1 MQPRQPFLELHRS
14 VRFLRIRWYSLV
26 LSFSLAGALSW
37 LIAHYAAPLLQWHED
52 VRQSILEWSGVRID
66 GFTTTAVLG
75 HAVRSS
81 VTSVP
86 GYQGRGWLLAQ
97 VACVTAALMLL
108 VYTRSRLT
116 RTLLGFGVS
125 LLAASTIQAV
135 LEPAPGVD
143 SLFFVQFWLRCE
155 FVVWLLLPWIMALLV
170 ALIMPSWR
178 NQVLWITLAP
188 AYGVLWSMARLTFCT
203 GLLSFTGP
211 VLAVLL
217 WFSLG
222 MLADVLALCVLYSF
236 AVYQAGSL
244 YRSMAS

>member
-1 MQPRQPFLELHRS
+1 
-14 VRFLRIRWYSLV
+14 
-26 LSFSLAGALSW
+26 
-37 LIAHYAAPLLQWHED
+37 
-52 VRQSILEWSGVRID
+52 
-66 GFTTTAVLG
+66 
-75 HAVRSS
+75 
-81 VTSVP
+81 
-86 GYQGRGWLLAQ
+86 
-97 VACVTAALMLL
+97 
-108 VYTRSRLT
+108 
-116 RTLLGFGVS
+116 
-125 LLAASTIQAV
+125 
-135 LEPAPGVD
+135 
-143 SLFFVQFWLRCE
+143 
-155 FVVWLLLPWIMALLV
+155 MALLV